1 MTNDSDSTADEKEP
15 DDKIKFLRAIDEA
28 CDRFENAFRE
38 NANFRIEDMMI
49 ASDFFDQ
56 FPNESSAVEK
66 LVRELISLEMDLR
79 RDARQP
85 IDRYEYYRRFP
96 DLTDVVDD
104 AVERIQKLHSA
115 AEISEDFHLE
125 VTACFEEGEQNFVI
139 DQSGKNNQV
148 PNTLGRFQQLEKVGE
163 GGFGIVYRAT
173 DTDSGETVALKFP
186 RKSSGMNSDVLNEV
200 IAEANQSR
208 DLNHPGIVRT
218 YSVETVDSFVFV
230 VQQFIDGCDLK
241 STLELD
247 RSQQQI
253 AEMIAKIADALDYAH
268 RGGIVH
274 RDLKPANILLDSNG
288 NPFIA
293 DFGLAFHERDQ
304 LDLPNYQCGTPSYMS
319 PQVVAGLNK
328 NLDGRSDIWSL
339 GVMLYEMLV
348 GVRPFRGNTR
358 QDLYAQIETRDPKPL
373 RQMNREIARELE
385 RICLK
390 CLARQARER
399 YLTAGDLADDL
410 RHWVEESTGK
420 KRAGIEKKVDEQAVF
435 IPKGLRSYGAEDA
448 AFFKE
453 LLPGPRDRD
462 FVPASIRFWSN
473 RIGEPV
479 AEENRVPVG
488 AILGPSGCG
497 KSSFVKAGLIPQ
509 IKTDSESDDSIE
521 TFYIE
526 ATQADTEVRLL
537 KALRKQFTNIPTELS
552 LPDIFAAL
560 SAGKWTG
567 EKKVLI
573 VMDQFEQRLSVGDDY
588 SQSQLAKAL
597 RHCDGEQLQCLLL
610 VRDDFWMALS
620 RFVDALETDLHE
632 GQNYQDFDLFD
643 LDHAKNVLTKLGRAY
658 KCLPDDTIGLSKE
671 QEAFLDEAIEQ
682 MSVGRYVIC
691 VRLTLFAEMFKS
703 RPWTV
708 KELRSV
714 GGAQGVGERFLES
727 TFGAESSSRKFKSQ
741 KERVQA
747 VLEELLPES
756 GSDIRGSMK
765 TSEELMAAA
774 KLSNRPKEFEQLITI
789 LDKELRLITRTDP
802 DSSGDASVNDEN
814 QISENVYY
822 QLTHDYLV
830 PSIRDWLNT
839 ELRNTRRGRALIR
852 LRELASQ
859 VTPDKKPKYLPS
871 NLEWLHWQFSIRKEV
886 KTENERRI
894 MSAAGRNFV
903 KYSFLATASVI
914 TVLLTSSYLVW
925 RQNADLS
932 IAKLRTNSFSDFP
945 KTVSNLLPY
954 KSIVVQ
960 NIRDTRRDSS
970 LLPDERIRLSL
981 GLLPFDK
988 SIQSD
993 LIFEMIS
1000 QNCPP
1005 ERLAAIVKTII
1016 AYGNEEKCLNLL
1028 RSVLADLGAVPAN
1041 RFRAAVGIVLIEPLA
1056 VNWDTY
1062 GGTLG
1067 TTFTNEPPEYH
1078 PSWIKLISPIGR
1090 ELSPRFEEL
1099 FSESREQ
1106 VTTLALAQ
1114 AILAFNESEYVIS
1127 RFSELLLSSNEFQ
1140 FDAILSSVEV
1150 RMLEEQFAAN
1160 LQDLNA
1166 TDLNLGEVA
1175 NVALALLRMGRPNNF
1190 LKILANKSDR
1200 PIRSHAIFY
1209 STNRRVRLQ
1218 NLISLF
1224 GTLDVRNDPFVR
1236 YGILLIFAER
1246 IASEQDDHQ
1255 IEWLEKTAAQCCMTE
1270 RNAGC
1275 FSVAEL
1281 IIRRLKKK
1289 GCESDHIH
1297 LREKRLK
1304 NSNDDGILG
1313 DIQITIDLMAFSII
1327 RPSKT
1332 NGLDSAI
1339 ALSTEETS
1347 DARMRF
1353 IDAKS
1358 TSDNIPH
1365 DLTNYLDAFSF
1376 SNQLSERHGLKSV
1389 FGLEEI
1395 LPLRVPNE
1403 IYKMNIRLGNGGY
1416 RLPTI
1421 DELRIFGLAD
1431 SFENHCFGKE
1441 LEWCDRFA
1449 AVYENSKGVLRT
1461 CSSRLPN
1468 EFGIFDM
1475 FGNAQESFFDL
1486 RIDDNDNNATLLGIY
1501 VTGASVRDN
1510 AAKVQSR
1517 RNSIGEPT
1525 DMPPREIGFRLLRV
1539 IPTNRIPLND

>member
-28 CDRFENAFRE
+28 CNRFENAFRE

-115 AEISEDFHLE
+115 AEISEDLHLE
-125 VTACFEEGEQNFVI
+125 VTACFEEGQQNFVI

-274 RDLKPANILLDSNG
+274 RDLKPANILLDSQG
-288 NPFIA
+288 NPYIA

-537 KALRKQFTNIPTELS
+537 KALRKKFTNIPTELS

-643 LDHAKNVLTKLGRAY
+643 LEHAKNVLTKLGRAY
-658 KCLPDDTIGLSKE
+658 KCLPDETVELSEE
-671 QEAFLDEAIEQ
+671 QEAFLNEAIEQ

-765 TSEELMAAA
+765 TSEKLMAAA

-852 LRELASQ
+852 LRELAAQ

-871 NLEWLHWQFSIRKEV
+871 NLEWLYWQFSIRKEV
-886 KTENERRI
+886 KTENEKI
-894 MSAAGRNFV
+894 VVNAAGSKFV
-903 KYSFLATASVI
+903 KNSVIAVSFAIAISLTAS
-914 TVLLTSSYLVW
+914 YLIW
-925 RQNADLS
+925 KQNADLS
-932 IAKLRTNSFSDFP
+932 IAKLQTNPYSDFP
-945 KTVSNLLPY
+945 ETVDALSPY
-954 KSIVVQ
+954 KSVVVRRIGNRIKEDDLTEDEQ
-960 NIRDTRRDSS
+960 TR
-970 LLPDERIRLSL
+970 LLL
-981 GLLPFDK
+981 GLFPNDK
-988 SIQSD
+988 SVLPELID
-993 LIFEMIS
+993 LLLS
-1000 QNCPP
+1000 PNCPP
-1005 ERLAAIVKTII
+1005 ERLRAIIETII
-1016 AYGNEEKCLNLL
+1016 KHGENTCIERLNIYL
-1028 RSVLADLGAVPAN
+1028 RNLAN
-1041 RFRAAVGIVLIEPLA
+1041 RSESRFRAAVGIGLLDP
-1056 VNWDTY
+1056 
-1062 GGTLG
+1062 
-1067 TTFTNEPPEYH
+1067 TTVDWKDFSGMVGSAFVNEPTETH
-1078 PSWIKLISPIGR
+1078 SSWIDQMQSIGK
-1090 ELSPRFEEL
+1090 ELSPKFEQL
-1099 FSESREQ
+1099 FSESNEQ
-1106 VTTLALAQ
+1106 IATMGLAN
-1114 AILAFNESEYVIS
+1114 AIARFNHIDDVEN
-1127 RFSELLLSSNEFQ
+1127 RFCELLLTASDFQ
-1140 FDAILSSVEV
+1140 FDALLKVIESSESKNSFVS
-1150 RMLEEQFAAN
+1150 RLNAAYEEKPKLGKAAN
-1160 LQDLNA
+1160 IA
-1166 TDLNLGEVA
+1166 I
-1175 NVALALLRMGRPNNF
+1175 ALLRLGEKDAF
-1190 LKILANKSDR
+1190 VKLVSNKDDR
-1200 PIRSHAIFY
+1200 PTRSYTVFY
-1209 STNRRVRLQ
+1209 STKRRIQLQ
-1218 NLISLF
+1218 NIIGLF
-1224 GTLDVRNDPFVR
+1224 GEREIMSDPFLRHGV
-1236 YGILLIFAER
+1236 LMIFAER
-1246 IASEQDDHQ
+1246 IETEQDAQQ
-1255 IEWLEKTAAQCCMTE
+1255 IAWLEEMAVNCCLQE
-1270 RNAGC
+1270 ENAGC

-1281 IIRRLKKK
+1281 IVRRLSEK
-1289 GCESDHIH
+1289 GCKANYLTLRKTRRDRSDVRGVMGNV
-1297 LREKRLK
+1297 LLT
-1304 NSNDDGILG
+1304 
-1313 DIQITIDLMAFSII
+1313 QDLTAFSIVS
-1327 RPSKT
+1327 PNHT
-1332 NGLDSAI
+1332 NTFESTIAI
-1339 ALSTEETS
+1339 STEEV
-1347 DARMRF
+1347 
-1353 IDAKS
+1353 
-1358 TSDNIPH
+1358 
-1365 DLTNYLDAFSF
+1365 TNK
-1376 SNQLSERHGLKSV
+1376 QLSIFYRDIEPNDLAYEIKNYVTVFDYCNKLSHAHGFDITFDTSRMKPVKSGNDV
-1389 FGLEEI
+1389 YKLGLF
-1395 LPLRVPNE
+1395 
-1403 IYKMNIRLGNGGY
+1403 NGSDGY
-1416 RLPTI
+1416 RLATLN
-1421 DELRIFGLAD
+1421 ELKSLGVKESLDNHDFGSSLR
-1431 SFENHCFGKE
+1431 F
-1441 LEWCDRFA
+1441 CDKFA
-1449 AVYENSKGVLRT
+1449 AVYENSRGQKLKG
-1461 CSSRLPN
+1461 SRLLPN
-1468 EFGIFDM
+1468 EYGLFDVYGNVKESCIEFAESDKSFTLKEIYAIGASARNNTNEGIFRKTAI
-1475 FGNAQESFFDL
+1475 GQPT
-1486 RIDDNDNNATLLGIY
+1486 RI
-1501 VTGASVRDN
+1501 
-1510 AAKVQSR
+1510 AA
-1517 RNSIGEPT
+1517 GL
-1525 DMPPREIGFRLLRV
+1525 IGFRIVREIESLV
-1539 IPTNRIPLND
+1539 N